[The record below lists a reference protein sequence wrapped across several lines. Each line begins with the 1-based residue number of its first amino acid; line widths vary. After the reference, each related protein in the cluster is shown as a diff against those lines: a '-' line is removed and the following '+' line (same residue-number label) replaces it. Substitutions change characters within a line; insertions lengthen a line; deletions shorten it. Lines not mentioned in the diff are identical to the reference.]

1 MRYLR
6 HAALL
11 IAAGILLSGATC
23 SQMISEQTGTTLE
36 ERCDGYRTTLTTL
49 DIIRSERELSAD
61 EASRRSI
68 YGALVNTYCPPLQP
82 ES

>member
-1 MRYLR
+1 MRYLIVAT
-6 HAALL
+6 AA
-11 IAAGILLSGATC
+11 ILLSGC
-23 SQMISEQTGTTLE
+23 ISQMLDEQTGTTLD

-49 DIIRSERELSAD
+49 DIIRAERELSAD

-82 ES
+82 EVQ